1 MKNSKVYAE
10 KIKKLHRSLKRTA
23 KKVTPVTY
31 DDPVEAIIYGILS
44 EKVTERQ
51 AQTAWKR
58 CQKHFVDLNDLRVA
72 RPDEI
77 YDLFGKETE
86 EIREVGLTLAKVL
99 FAVFDKHH
107 EMTLA
112 SLHDMGK
119 RQARQ
124 ELEELNGMSRYVLGY
139 CMLTGLGG
147 HAIPVT
153 DRMVQYLQAFELV
166 DPKADAAT
174 IEGFLAKQISAKD
187 TMEFQAM
194 LRHESESTA
203 LKKVSAKKTSKKP
216 AAEKKATPKKA
227 TEKKTTSKKVATKKV
242 TKKKVV
248 TKKVT
253 KKKVA
258 KKKVAPKKTQK
269 KVAKKT
275 GSAKKTKKKKTKT

>member
-1 MKNSKVYAE
+1 MKNSKAYAE
-10 KIKKLHRSLKRTA
+10 KIKKLHRSLKRNA
-23 KKVTPVTY
+23 KKVTSLTY

-77 YDLFGKETE
+77 YDLFGKETDD
-86 EIREVGLTLAKVL
+86 IRDVGLTLAKVL
-99 FAVFDKHH
+99 FSVFDKHH

-124 ELEELNGMSRYVLGY
+124 ALEELSGMTRYALGY
-139 CMLTGLGG
+139 CMLTGLDA

-153 DRMVQYLQAFELV
+153 DRMIQYLRAHELV

-187 TMEFQAM
+187 TMEFYGM
-194 LRHESESTA
+194 LRQESESSPLKRVAKKKAPQKT
-203 LKKVSAKKTSKKP
+203 LTEEKVVKKKVTK
-216 AAEKKATPKKA
+216 KKATPKKA
-227 TEKKTTSKKVATKKV
+227 TTKKAAKKKATKKKVTIRKATKKKV
-242 TKKKVV
+242 TKKD
-248 TKKVT
+248 
-253 KKKVA
+253 
-258 KKKVAPKKTQK
+258 
-269 KVAKKT
+269 AKKT
-275 GSAKKTKKKKTKT
+275 GRGKKTKKKHSKA

>member
-10 KIKKLHRSLKRTA
+10 KIKKLHRSLKRNA
-23 KKVTPVTY
+23 KKVTSVTY

-44 EKVTERQ
+44 EKVSERQ

-77 YDLFGKETE
+77 YDLFGKETD
-86 EIREVGLTLAKVL
+86 EIRDVGLTLAKVL
-99 FAVFDKHH
+99 FSVFDKHH

-124 ELEELNGMSRYVLGY
+124 ELEELSGVTRYALGY
-139 CMLTGLGG
+139 CMLTGLDA

-153 DRMVQYLQAFELV
+153 DRMIQYLQAHELV

-194 LRHESESTA
+194 LRHESESTP
-203 LKKVSAKKTSKKP
+203 LKKVAKKKAAKKTVTEEKVAKK
-216 AAEKKATPKKA
+216 EVTK
-227 TEKKTTSKKVATKKV
+227 EKVATKKAPTKKAAEKKV
-242 TKKKVV
+242 TKKK
-248 TKKVT
+248 T
-253 KKKVA
+253 
-258 KKKVAPKKTQK
+258 PK

-275 GSAKKTKKKKTKT
+275 DSAKKTKKKKSKT

>member
-1 MKNSKVYAE
+1 MKNSKAYAE
-10 KIKKLHRSLKRTA
+10 KIKKLHRSLKRNA
-23 KKVTPVTY
+23 KKVTSVTY

-77 YDLFGKETE
+77 YDLFGKETDD
-86 EIREVGLTLAKVL
+86 IRDVGLTLAKVL
-99 FAVFDKHH
+99 FSVFDKHH

-124 ELEELNGMSRYVLGY
+124 ELEELNGLSRYALGY
-139 CMLTGLGG
+139 CMLTGLDA

-153 DRMVQYLQAFELV
+153 DRMIQYLRAHELV

-187 TMEFQAM
+187 TMEFYGM
-194 LRHESESTA
+194 LRQESESSPLKRVAKKKAPQKT
-203 LKKVSAKKTSKKP
+203 LTEEKVVKKKVTK
-216 AAEKKATPKKA
+216 KKATPKKA
-227 TEKKTTSKKVATKKV
+227 TTKKAAKKKATKKKVTIRKATKKKV
-242 TKKKVV
+242 TKKD
-248 TKKVT
+248 
-253 KKKVA
+253 
-258 KKKVAPKKTQK
+258 
-269 KVAKKT
+269 AKKT
-275 GSAKKTKKKKTKT
+275 GRGKKTKKKHSKA